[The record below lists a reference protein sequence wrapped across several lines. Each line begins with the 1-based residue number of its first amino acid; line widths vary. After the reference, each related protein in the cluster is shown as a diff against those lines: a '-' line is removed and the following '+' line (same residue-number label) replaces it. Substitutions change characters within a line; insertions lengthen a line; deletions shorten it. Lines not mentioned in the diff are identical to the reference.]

1 MPSIVNVIL
10 GDALVCTIK
19 YVVSSDEAVFM

>member
-1 MPSIVNVIL
+1 MPSVMNVIL
-10 GDALVCTIK
+10 GDALVCAIF